1 MKYLLIFLSAFIFSC
16 NSSAQTVDANEFEK
30 GIKEKKVHLLDVRTP
45 DEYKKGHIEQSM
57 LADWMNREEFK
68 SRTQHLDKSTPVYVY
83 CASGGRSA
91 SAAKM
96 LRGQGFE
103 VVELQGGFQSWRA
116 NDKPFKATSVTK
128 EISRNEYDG
137 MINSKEIVLVD
148 FGAKWCPP
156 CVKMEPV
163 MKELEKTKDADV
175 QILKMNADETTQL
188 MKELKVEGLPTF
200 IVYKNGKETWRKQ
213 GIVTME
219 EFNSNLK

>member
-16 NSSAQTVDANEFEK
+16 NSSAQTVDVNKFEK
-30 GIKEKKVHLLDVRTP
+30 EIKEKKVQLLDVRTP
-45 DEYKKGHIEQSM
+45 DEYKKGHIEKSM
-57 LADWMNREEFK
+57 LADWMNRDEFK

-96 LRGQGFE
+96 LRGEGFE
-103 VVELQGGFQSWRA
+103 VVELKGGFQSWRA
-116 NDKPFKATSVTK
+116 NDKPFKATEVTN
-128 EISRNEYDG
+128 EISREEYNG

-156 CVKMEPV
+156 CIKMEPV
-163 MKELEKTKDADV
+163 MSELEKSKDSNV
-175 QILKMNADETTQL
+175 QILKMNADETTNL
-188 MKELKVEGLPTF
+188 MKELNVESLPTF

-213 GIVTME
+213 GIVTID
-219 EFNSNLK
+219 EFKAELK